1 MQQWPA
7 SISSSNSSPKPK
19 PRHMD
24 IPQVFRYI
32 FLADF
37 LLKSAFSTTRP
48 ATNYLSV
55 PTDAVACLQ
64 LRGPAST
71 VNVTRGI
78 HLHVA
83 SHPRICPLFASFYLV
98 RV

>member
-1 MQQWPA
+1 
-7 SISSSNSSPKPK
+7 
-19 PRHMD
+19 MD

-48 ATNYLSV
+48 AANSLSV
-55 PTDAVACLQ
+55 PTDALACPQ

-71 VNVTRGI
+71 INVTRGI
-78 HLHVA
+78 DLHVA
-83 SHPRICPLFASFYLV
+83 PHPRIRPLFASFYPV